1 MSHSRIITPAT
12 DWRDALPVGN
22 GTISAMLF
30 GGIVHERV
38 LFNHELLY
46 SKAATPPLPDIS
58 AGLPTLRALLA
69 AGRWEEANGYYAR
82 AWQEAGYEAQTA
94 VFLPGPVL
102 HLRQLAG
109 YGEFH
114 EYERSLDYRT
124 GVASVNWR
132 TAKQRWVRQLEVP
145 RAPALA
151 VLQMQVDVGCF
162 DLELWLAPQS
172 LLEHTDDE
180 GVQLPLDCRATPT
193 ATDQGFELSVTDILG
208 ASYRAQAT
216 MHTDGRTTSAQG
228 RCQVLGASHLKIEIE
243 LSVAP
248 CWKINPLPPGRT
260 VAPHT
265 ELFARCGLTLDSP
278 DHRLSN
284 DELII
289 RAYQGD
295 VSTALISRMIDSGR
309 HLLIASGAGGCLP
322 PNLQG
327 IWNGSYSPP
336 WSSAFFFN
344 ENLQMALWPA
354 LPSGL
359 PECVTPVFDLL
370 ETHLGAFR
378 LNAKRLFGCRGILP
392 PLFMTPDSG
401 QKKNPQ
407 AHVLYWTG
415 SGAWLAQIYYD
426 YWLFTRDRSFLQN
439 RALPFMREVAAF
451 YEDFLVPGAD
461 GWLHASP
468 SNSPE
473 NHPLGHVA
481 SDGRTLRVCT
491 DATMDFALV
500 RELLGHLLDAHA
512 TLGLNDAPALTRWRQ
527 MLDRMPPYRL
537 NADGALAEWIDPR
550 LQDNYHHRHLSHVYP
565 AFPGWEI
572 TALSHPELMEAC
584 RIAVEK
590 RMAIGLEDQTSWSL
604 AHMASLFA
612 RFGRGDDALH
622 CLELL
627 ARSTLRVNLLTDH
640 NDLRDMGITMS
651 IRKGAAGAM
660 QIDAAIGAT
669 AAAFEM
675 LGSLLPPP
683 PGRPDA
689 PSQLRLLPALPSRWT
704 KGRLEGLR
712 LRGGHELDLSW
723 DTGANVWRAH
733 IRVRHD
739 EKVVLAHPGVL
750 DGGAGLQNGEP
761 PTDTGGPRLQLRAG
775 EQHTFS
781 GHFISAP
788 FFVAP
793 TLV

>member
-22 GTISAMLF
+22 GTVGAMIF
-30 GGIVHERV
+30 GGIAHERI

-46 SKAATPPLPDIS
+46 SKIDTPPLPDVS
-58 AGLPTLRALLA
+58 SNLSTLRALLA

-82 AWQEAGYEAQTA
+82 AWLGAGYQAQTA
-94 VFLPGPVL
+94 VFLPGPML
-102 HLRQLAG
+102 HLRQLVG
-109 YGEFH
+109 GGEFH
-114 EYERSLDYRT
+114 DYERGLDYGR
-124 GVASVNWR
+124 GVATVKWR
-132 TAKQRWVRQLEVP
+132 TARQRWSRSLAVP
-145 RAPALA
+145 RESSRA
-151 VLQMQVDVGCF
+151 VFEMQVDAGYF
-162 DLELWLAPQS
+162 DLEIWLAPQN
-172 LLEHTDDE
+172 LREHTDDD
-180 GVQLPLDCRATPT
+180 GVTLPLTCCTNEEITDQAFRLVVTDLLGAGYT
-193 ATDQGFELSVTDILG
+193 ATATLQADGRISSVRGRWQVHRASRLAIEVELAVAPERETAPQPDEEAVPTHFELFD
-208 ASYRAQAT
+208 
-216 MHTDGRTTSAQG
+216 
-228 RCQVLGASHLKIEIE
+228 RC
-243 LSVAP
+243 
-248 CWKINPLPPGRT
+248 R
-260 VAPHT
+260 
-265 ELFARCGLTLDSP
+265 LTLDSP
-278 DHRLSN
+278 DHSLSN
-284 DELII
+284 DELLI

-295 VSTALISRMIDSGR
+295 VSTALVSRMIDSGR
-309 HLLIASGAGGCLP
+309 HLLIASGAGGRLP

-344 ENLQMALWPA
+344 ENLQMTLWPA

-370 ETHLGAFR
+370 ENHLEAFR
-378 LNAKRLFGCRGILP
+378 TNAKHLFGCRGILP

-426 YWLFTRDRSFLQN
+426 YWLFTQDREFLQN
-439 RALPFMREVAAF
+439 RALPFMREVATF
-451 YEDFLVPGAD
+451 YEDFLVTGAD
-461 GWLHASP
+461 GWLHVSP

-473 NHPLGHVA
+473 NYPLGHVTA
-481 SDGRTLRVCT
+481 DGRTLRVCT
-491 DATMDFALV
+491 DATMDFALA

-512 TLGLNDAPALTRWRQ
+512 TLDLPDEPALALWRD
-527 MLDRMPPYRL
+527 MLDHLPPYRL
-537 NADGALAEWIDPR
+537 NEEGALAEWIDPR

-572 TALSHPELMEAC
+572 TSLNHPELMEAC

-612 RFGRGDDALH
+612 RFGRGNEALH

-669 AAAFEM
+669 AAAIEM

-683 PGRPDA
+683 PGMPNR

-704 KGRLEGLR
+704 RGRLKGLR
-712 LRGGHELDLSW
+712 LRGGHRLDLSW
-723 DTGANVWRAH
+723 DTVANEWEAH
-733 IRVRHD
+733 LLVGGDAEVI
-739 EKVVLAHPGVL
+739 LTHPGIL
-750 DGGAGLQNGEP
+750 QAGPSLPANLRPKDQDGP
-761 PTDTGGPRLQLRAG
+761 HLQLCAG
-775 EQHTFS
+775 EHRVFR
-781 GHFISAP
+781 GHFTTLTSASP
-788 FFVAP
+788 LP
-793 TLV
+793 L

>member
-1 MSHSRIITPAT
+1 MSNSRIITPAT

-22 GTISAMLF
+22 GTLGAMIF
-30 GGIVHERV
+30 GGIAHERI

-46 SKAATPPLPDIS
+46 SNVATPPLPDIS
-58 AGLPTLRALLA
+58 SGLPSLRALLA
-69 AGRWEEANGYYAR
+69 AERWEEANGYYAR
-82 AWQEAGYEAQTA
+82 AWQDAGYQAQTA
-94 VFLPGPVL
+94 VFLPGPML
-102 HLRQLAG
+102 HVRQLVGA
-109 YGEFH
+109 GEFH
-114 EYERSLDYRT
+114 DYERGLDYRS
-124 GVASVNWR
+124 GVATVKWR
-132 TAKQRWVRQLEVP
+132 TARQRWSRSLAVP
-145 RAPALA
+145 RDSSRA
-151 VLQMQVDVGCF
+151 VFQMLVDEGSF
-162 DLELWLAPQS
+162 DLEIWLAPQS
-172 LLEHTDDE
+172 LREHTDDE
-180 GVQLPLDCRATPT
+180 GIPLPLSCRTHEELANQTFLLAVTALLGAGYQAT
-193 ATDQGFELSVTDILG
+193 ATLQ
-208 ASYRAQAT
+208 
-216 MHTDGRTTSAQG
+216 TDGQVSLG
-228 RCQVLGASHLKIEIE
+228 RGRWQVHGARRLAIEVE
-243 LSVAP
+243 LTVDAERKP
-248 CWKINPLPPGRT
+248 TPKPPGPA
-260 VAPHT
+260 VPAHA
-265 ELFARCGLTLDSP
+265 ELFDRCRLTLDSP
-278 DHRLSN
+278 DHSLSN
-284 DELII
+284 DELLI

-295 VSTALISRMIDSGR
+295 VSNALFSRMIDSGR
-309 HLLIASGAGGCLP
+309 HLLMASGAGGRLP

-344 ENLQMALWPA
+344 ENLQMTLWPA

-370 ETHLGAFR
+370 ESHLEAFR
-378 LNAKRLFGCRGILP
+378 TNARRLFGCRGILP

-415 SGAWLAQIYYD
+415 SGAWLAHIYYD
-426 YWLFTRDRSFLQN
+426 YWLFTRDREFLQN

-451 YEDFLVPGAD
+451 YEDFLVSGAD
-461 GWLHASP
+461 GWLHVSP

-473 NHPLGHVA
+473 NHPLGHVTA
-481 SDGRTLRVCT
+481 DGRTLRVCT

-512 TLGLNDAPALTRWRQ
+512 ILDRCDEPALARWRE
-527 MLDRMPPYRL
+527 MLDRLPPYRL
-537 NADGALAEWIDPR
+537 NEDGALAEWIDPR

-572 TALSHPELMEAC
+572 TSLNHPELMEAC

-612 RFGRGDDALH
+612 RFGRGNEALH

-651 IRKGAAGAM
+651 IRKGGAGAM

-683 PGRPDA
+683 PGKPER
-689 PSQLRLLPALPSRWT
+689 PSQLRLLPALPTRWNRGQLT
-704 KGRLEGLR
+704 GLR
-712 LRGGHELDLSW
+712 LRGGHRLDLSW
-723 DTGANVWRAH
+723 DTVANTWEARL
-733 IRVRHD
+733 RVGHD
-739 EKVVLAHPGVL
+739 TEVMLTHPGFL
-750 DGGAGLQNGEP
+750 RDMPSATTNPRPTAGHGHPL
-761 PTDTGGPRLQLRAG
+761 RLCAG
-775 EQHTFS
+775 EHRVFC
-781 GHFISAP
+781 GHFTKP
-788 FFVAP
+788 VA
-793 TLV
+793 TAAQSS